1 MSTLTNSFNATVHQ
15 AGDTAVIKLNGV
27 INNTADPA
35 LENAYKE
42 AEAINSPSITLDFT
56 AVDYINSTGIALIV
70 SLLAHARAHKTPI
83 TAVGLTDH
91 YREIFTITRLSDF
104 MDIQ

>member
-1 MSTLTNSFNATVHQ
+1 MSTLTNTFTASVHQ
-15 AGDTAVIKLNGV
+15 DGDTAVIKLNGI
-27 INNTADPA
+27 INNAADPA

-42 AEAINSPSITLDFT
+42 AEATGAPTITLDFT
-56 AVDYINSTGIALIV
+56 AVEYINSTGIALIV
-70 SLLAHARAHKTPI
+70 SLLAHARANKTPI

-104 MDIQ
+104 MDIK

>member
-1 MSTLTNSFNATVHQ
+1 MSTLTNGFNAAVHQ
-15 AGDTAVIKLNGV
+15 EEDTAVIKLNGV

-35 LENAYKE
+35 LEDAYQK
-42 AEAINSPSITLDFT
+42 AEALAAPRITLDFT
-56 AVDYINSTGIALIV
+56 AVEYINSTGIALIV